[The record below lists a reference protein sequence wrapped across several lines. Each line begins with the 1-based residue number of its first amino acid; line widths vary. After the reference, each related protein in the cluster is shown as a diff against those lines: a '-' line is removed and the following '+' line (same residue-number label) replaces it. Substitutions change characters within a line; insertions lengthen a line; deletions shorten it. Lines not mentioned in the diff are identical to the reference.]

1 MTTFSQHQD
10 VAAVEHD
17 DSTRQPREGGKVKL
31 ATVTQL
37 GGIYVQVRYEGGAL
51 DGFYAESG
59 WRAWDGEFRWRL
71 MPLCSRCELPIL
83 GTPVE
88 DDCDPLHR
96 KWCTAE
102 CQTASAEGWGA
113 QHYGAAVA
121 T

>member
-71 MPLCSRCELPIL
+71 VPLCCCDEPVT
-83 GTPVE
+83 GTPVTDP
-88 DDCDPLHR
+88 DDRSGRVYCSEGCRD
-96 KWCTAE
+96 
-102 CQTASAEGWGA
+102 SDAEGAYEQAYQPG
-113 QHYGAAVA
+113 VA

>member
-1 MTTFSQHQD
+1 MTFHLHEE
-10 VAAVEHD
+10 VAAVEHA

-31 ATVTQL
+31 ATVTKL

-96 KWCTAE
+96 KWCSGE
-102 CQTASAEGWGA
+102 CRDASDEGAYEQRYPSG
-113 QHYGAAVA
+113 VA